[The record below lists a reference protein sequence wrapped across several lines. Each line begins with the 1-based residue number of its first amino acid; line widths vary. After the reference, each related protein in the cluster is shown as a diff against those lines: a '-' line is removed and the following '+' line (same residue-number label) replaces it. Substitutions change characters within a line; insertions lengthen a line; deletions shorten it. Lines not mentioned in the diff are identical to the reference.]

1 MSFCRVGDL
10 QVHYRI
16 VGEGPPLVL
25 IMGLSGDL
33 TWWEPLV
40 EELQRDFR
48 LVLFDNRWSGRTD
61 MPEGKY
67 SIPMFANDTAGLM
80 ACLGIPR
87 AHVFGVSMGG
97 MIAQELV
104 LHSPDRVDRLV
115 LGCTHSGGEGFT
127 MPSAETVQEMA
138 LTRGKALEEI
148 ARQTMS
154 ILFAPKFMEEN
165 PDTIEAMVR
174 RFVDNPT
181 PRKPLTQQLWA
192 AMAHNCHERLPR
204 IRKPTLLLTGDQD
217 VLIPPQNSE
226 TLRARIPGS
235 RLAYVED
242 AGHVFFIEAP
252 KQVAELLKEHL
263 LQHPG

>member
-1 MSFCRVGDL
+1 MPFCRVGDL
-10 QVHYRI
+10 KMHYRI
-16 VGEGPPLVL
+16 VGDGPPLVL

-40 EELQRDFR
+40 EELERDFR
-48 LVLFDNRWSGRTD
+48 LVLFDNRGSGLTD
-61 MPEGKY
+61 MPEGEY
-67 SIPMFANDTAGLM
+67 SISMFANDTAGLM

-97 MIAQELV
+97 MVAQELV
-104 LHSPDRVDRLV
+104 LHHPDRVDRLV

-127 MPSAETVQEMA
+127 MPSAEAFQKMT
-138 LTRGKALEEI
+138 LTRGRAPEEI

-154 ILFAPKFMEEN
+154 ILFSPKFIQEN

-174 RFVDNPT
+174 RFMDNPT
-181 PRKPLTQQLWA
+181 PRKPFTQQLWA
-192 AMAHNCHERLPR
+192 AMGHNCHERLPK
-204 IRKPTLLLTGDQD
+204 IRKPTLLLTGNED
-217 VLIPPQNSE
+217 VLIPPRNAE

-235 RLAYVED
+235 RLACIED

-252 KQVAELLKEHL
+252 KQVARLLKEHL
-263 LQHPG
+263 LQD

>member
-1 MSFCRVGDL
+1 VGDL
-10 QVHYRI
+10 QTHYRI
-16 VGEGPPLVL
+16 VGDGPPLVL

-40 EELQRDFR
+40 EELERDFR
-48 LVLFDNRWSGRTD
+48 LILFDNRGSGLTD

-80 ACLGIPR
+80 ASLGIDR

-104 LHSPDRVDRLV
+104 LRYPDRVDRLV

-127 MPSAETVQEMA
+127 MPSAEAVEKMA
-138 LTRGKALEEI
+138 LTRGRAPEEI

-154 ILFAPKFMEEN
+154 ILFSPKFIQEN
-165 PDTIEAMVR
+165 PDTIEEMVL
-174 RFVDNPT
+174 RFMDNPT
-181 PRKPLTQQLWA
+181 PRKPFIQQLWA
-192 AMAHNCHERLPR
+192 AMGHNCYERLPK
-204 IRKPTLLLTGDQD
+204 IRKPTLLLTGGED
-217 VLIPPQNSE
+217 VLIPPQNAE

-235 RLAYVED
+235 RLACVED
-242 AGHVFFIEAP
+242 AGHVFFLEAP
-252 KQVAELLKEHL
+252 KRVARLLREHL
-263 LQHPG
+263 LQD

>member
-1 MSFCRVGDL
+1 MPFCRVGDL
-10 QVHYRI
+10 EVHYRI

-40 EELQRDFR
+40 EELERDFR
-48 LVLFDNRWSGRTD
+48 LVLFDNRGSGLTE
-61 MPEGKY
+61 MPEGKC

-80 ACLGIPR
+80 ACLGIPQ

-104 LHSPDRVDRLV
+104 LHYPDRVDRLV
-115 LGCTHSGGEGFT
+115 LGCTYSGGEGFT
-127 MPSAETVQEMA
+127 MPSAETVQKMT
-138 LTRGKALEEI
+138 LTRGGTPEEI

-154 ILFAPKFMEEN
+154 ILFAPGFMKEN

-181 PRKPLTQQLWA
+181 PRKPVTQQLWA
-192 AMAHNCHERLPR
+192 AMGHNCHERLPK
-204 IRKPTLLLTGDQD
+204 IRKQTLLLTGDQD
-217 VLIPPQNSE
+217 LLIPPQNSE

-252 KQVAELLKEHL
+252 KRVARLLKEHL
-263 LQHPG
+263 LQN